1 MSMEKRIDEVMAKAE
16 ILLKLKEAELASI
29 EAEESQALARQDRS
43 AEIIALLTNGI
54 SAEADG
60 ESCDMIA
67 LEREIAGLE
76 HDLKKLLGD
85 AS

>member
-1 MSMEKRIDEVMAKAE
+1 MSMEQRIDEVIAKAE

-29 EAEESQALARQDRS
+29 EVEEAQALTRQDRS

-60 ESCDMIA
+60 ESCDMMA

-76 HDLKKLLGD
+76 HDLKKLLGEE
-85 AS
+85 S

>member
-1 MSMEKRIDEVMAKAE
+1 MSMEQRIDEVIAKAE

-29 EAEESQALARQDRS
+29 EAEEAQALTRQDRS

-76 HDLKKLLGD
+76 HDLKKLLGEE
-85 AS
+85 S

>member
-29 EAEESQALARQDRS
+29 EVEEAQALTRQDRS

-60 ESCDMIA
+60 ESCDMMA

-76 HDLKKLLGD
+76 HDLKKLLGEE
-85 AS
+85 S

>member
-1 MSMEKRIDEVMAKAE
+1 MEKRIDEVLEKVDL
-16 ILLKLKEAELASI
+16 LLKLKEAELANI
-29 EAEESQALARQDRS
+29 EAEEAQTLARQDRS

>member
-1 MSMEKRIDEVMAKAE
+1 MSMEQRIDEVIAKAE

-43 AEIIALLTNGI
+43 AEIITLLTNGI

-60 ESCDMIA
+60 ESCDMMA

-76 HDLKKLLGD
+76 HDLQKLLGD

>member
-1 MSMEKRIDEVMAKAE
+1 MSMEKRIDEVIAKAE
-16 ILLKLKEAELASI
+16 TLLKVKEAELASI

>member
-60 ESCDMIA
+60 ESCDMMA
-67 LEREIAGLE
+67 LEREIDSLE
-76 HDLKKLLGD
+76 RDLQKLLGD

>member
-1 MSMEKRIDEVMAKAE
+1 MSMEQRIDEVIAKAE
-16 ILLKLKEAELASI
+16 IHLKLKEAELASI
-29 EAEESQALARQDRS
+29 EAEEAQALTRQDRS

-60 ESCDMIA
+60 ESCDMMA

>member
-85 AS
+85 A

>member
-29 EAEESQALARQDRS
+29 EVEEAQAWTRQDRS
-43 AEIIALLTNGI
+43 AEIIALLPHGI

-60 ESCDMIA
+60 ESCDMMA

-76 HDLKKLLGD
+76 HDLKKLLGEE
-85 AS
+85 S

>member
-1 MSMEKRIDEVMAKAE
+1 MSMEKRIDEVVAKTE
-16 ILLKLKEAELASI
+16 ILLNLKEAELASI
-29 EAEESQALARQDRS
+29 EAEEAQTLARQDRS

-60 ESCDMIA
+60 EPCDLMA
-67 LEREIAGLE
+67 LEREIDGLE
-76 HDLKKLLGD
+76 HDLQKLLGD